1 MCYKTRFQFAYLG
14 FLYKFLNLPFFFFST
29 SNCMQTATP
38 RSLAPTPPPFTERR
52 YVLTLCFVV
61 SLFMLWGLGVTMA
74 DVLNKHFQ
82 VVLHI
87 SKANSAYVQAATFGA
102 YFVMGLPAGWFMKRF
117 GYQKGV
123 ILGLSLYAAGAF
135 LMVPAANAA
144 SFTFLLVALFVLA
157 CGLGTLEAV
166 AHPFLDGLGD
176 PGSSDRRITFSHAIN
191 GIGAVSG
198 PLIGGYFVLRG
209 THAAGDLSSIKVLYT
224 IIGTVVGSI
233 GLAFAFIRVPQLN
246 AEHTPETRL
255 GAPNETPTDLAAD
268 KSLFQH
274 KHFVWACVAQ
284 LFNTA
289 AQGGTWA
296 YFINYGTD
304 YMALRPGPAIQGFWQ
319 VGTLLSRT
327 VGLVPGLPHLANDV
341 AAYFFSLSLV
351 GMMLGRFLGTYLMQ
365 FIAPNRLL
373 AFVALA
379 NIGMCLVVAQHWG
392 WVSFGALIA
401 LNFFFSIMFPTI
413 YSLGL
418 KDLGRHKQLAS
429 SFIVMGVVGAALF
442 PRFVMG
448 PVANTSVAHAYYLPI
463 ICYAVV
469 FLYGAKFYKVRR

>member
-1 MCYKTRFQFAYLG
+1 
-14 FLYKFLNLPFFFFST
+14 
-29 SNCMQTATP
+29 MQTTT
-38 RSLAPTPPPFTERR
+38 LAPPLAPPPFTERR
-52 YVLTLCFVV
+52 YVLTFIFVA
-61 SLFMLWGLGVTMA
+61 SLFMLWGLGVTMG
-74 DVLNKHFQ
+74 DILNKHFQ
-82 VVLHI
+82 EVLHV
-87 SKANSAYVQAATFGA
+87 SKADSALVQFSIFGA
-102 YFVMGLPAGWFMKRF
+102 YFIMGLPAGWFMKRF

-123 ILGLSLYAAGAF
+123 LLGLGLYALGAF
-135 LMVPAANAA
+135 LMVPAANAL
-144 SFTFLLVALFVLA
+144 SFGYLRIALFVLA
-157 CGLGTLEAV
+157 CGLATLEAV

-176 PGSSDRRITFSHAIN
+176 PHSSDRRINFSHAIN

-209 THAAGDLSSIKVLYT
+209 THASGDLSSVKVLYS
-224 IIGTVVGSI
+224 IIGAVVASI
-233 GLAFAFIRVPQLN
+233 GLAFAFVKVPPLN
-246 AEHTPETRL
+246 AEHTPGSATSETV
-255 GAPNETPTDLAAD
+255 ETPTDLAAD

-296 YFINYGTD
+296 FFINYGTE
-304 YMALRPGPAIQGFWQ
+304 YFG
-319 VGTLLSRT
+319 LS
-327 VGLVPGLPHLANDV
+327 NDK

-351 GMMLGRFLGTYLMQ
+351 GMMVGRFLGTYLMQ

-373 AFVALA
+373 AAVAVA
-379 NIGMCLVVAQHWG
+379 NIGMCLIVAQHWG
-392 WVSFGALIA
+392 LVSFVALIL

-442 PRFVMG
+442 PRLMG
-448 PVANTSVAHAYYLPI
+448 LVANTNVAHAYYLPI
-463 ICYAVV
+463 ICYVVV
-469 FLYGAKFYKVRR
+469 FLFGAKFYKVGRT

>member
-1 MCYKTRFQFAYLG
+1 MPTTTL
-14 FLYKFLNLPFFFFST
+14 
-29 SNCMQTATP
+29 
-38 RSLAPTPPPFTERR
+38 PTPTALPPFTERR
-52 YVLTLCFVV
+52 YVLTLIFVT
-61 SLFMLWGLGVTMA
+61 SLFMLWGLGVTMG
-74 DVLNKHFQ
+74 DILNKHFQ
-82 VVLHI
+82 EVLHV
-87 SKANSAYVQAATFGA
+87 SKADSALVQFSIFGA

-123 ILGLSLYAAGAF
+123 ILGLGLYAAGAF
-135 LMVPAANAA
+135 LMVPAANAL
-144 SFTFLLVALFVLA
+144 SFGYLRIALFILA
-157 CGLGTLEAV
+157 CGLATLEAV

-176 PGSSDRRITFSHAIN
+176 PASSDRRINFAHAIN

-209 THAAGDLSSIKVLYT
+209 THATGDLSSVKVLYT
-224 IIGTVVGSI
+224 SIGLVVASI
-233 GLAFAFIRVPQLN
+233 GLAFGFVQVPALN
-246 AEHTPETRL
+246 AEHTPGTATSET
-255 GAPNETPTDLAAD
+255 GEAPTDAAAD

-274 KHFVWACVAQ
+274 THFVWACVAQ

-296 YFINYGTD
+296 FFINYGTE
-304 YMALRPGPAIQGFWQ
+304 YFG
-319 VGTLLSRT
+319 LS
-327 VGLVPGLPHLANDV
+327 NDK

-351 GMMLGRFLGTYLMQ
+351 GMMVGRFLGTYLMQ

-373 AFVALA
+373 AAVAVA
-379 NIGMCLVVAQHWG
+379 NIGMCLIVAQHWG
-392 WVSFGALIA
+392 VVSFGALIG

-442 PRFVMG
+442 PRLMG
-448 PVANTSVAHAYYLPI
+448 LVADTSVAHAYYLPI
-463 ICYAVV
+463 ICYVVV
-469 FLYGAKFYKVRR
+469 FFFGAKFYQVAGSEPKAR

>member
-1 MCYKTRFQFAYLG
+1 
-14 FLYKFLNLPFFFFST
+14 
-29 SNCMQTATP
+29 MQTITP
-38 RSLAPTPPPFTERR
+38 SLSTTAPPPFTERR
-52 YVLTLCFVV
+52 YILTLGFVV

-74 DVLNKHFQ
+74 DILNKHVQ
-82 VVLHI
+82 QVLHV

-123 ILGLSLYAAGAF
+123 LLGLGLYALGAF
-135 LMVPAANAA
+135 LFVPACNAA
-144 SFTFLLVALFVLA
+144 SFPYLLAALFVLA

-176 PGSSDRRITFSHAIN
+176 PASSDRRITFSHAIN

-209 THAAGDLSSIKVLYT
+209 THAAGDLSSVKTLYT
-224 IIGTVVGSI
+224 IIGTVVASI
-233 GLAFAFIRVPQLN
+233 GLAFAFVKVPPLN
-246 AEHTPETRL
+246 DEH
-255 GAPNETPTDLAAD
+255 APTLPLAAAGEAPTDLAAD

-274 KHFVWACVAQ
+274 RHFVWACVAQ

-296 YFINYGTD
+296 FFINYGTD
-304 YMALRPGPAIQGFWQ
+304 YMSLEPGPAVKGFWQ

-327 VGLVPGLPHLANDV
+327 VGLAPGLPHLTADV

-373 AFVALA
+373 AVATVA
-379 NIGMCLVVAQHWG
+379 NMVLCVVVAQHWG
-392 WVSFGALIA
+392 WVSFGALIG
-401 LNFFFSIMFPTI
+401 LNFFFSVMFPVI

-448 PVANTSVAHAYYLPI
+448 PVTNHSVAQAYYLPI

-469 FLYGAKFYKVRR
+469 LLFALRGYRVQRG

>member
-1 MCYKTRFQFAYLG
+1 MQPTRTI
-14 FLYKFLNLPFFFFST
+14 P
-29 SNCMQTATP
+29 
-38 RSLAPTPPPFTERR
+38 PPPFTERR
-52 YVLTLCFVV
+52 YLITFIFVV

-74 DVLNKHFQ
+74 DILNKHVQ
-82 VVLHI
+82 QVLHV

-123 ILGLSLYAAGAF
+123 ILGLGLYAAGAF

-144 SFTFLLVALFVLA
+144 SFTLLLGALFVLA

-176 PGSSDRRITFSHAIN
+176 PASSDRRITFSHAIN

-198 PLIGGYFVLRG
+198 PLIGGYFILRG
-209 THAAGDLSSIKVLYT
+209 THAAGDLSAVKTLYT
-224 IIGTVVGSI
+224 IIGAVVGSI
-233 GLAFAFIRVPQLN
+233 GLAFTFVKVPTLN
-246 AEHTPETRL
+246 AEHSPETPL
-255 GAPNETPTDLAAD
+255 AAPSESPTNLVAD

-274 KHFVWACVAQ
+274 RHFVWACVAQ

-296 YFINYGTD
+296 FFINYGTD
-304 YMALRPGPAIQGFWQ
+304 YMALKPGPAIAGFWQ
-319 VGTLLSRT
+319 VGALFGRT
-327 VGLVPGLPHLANDV
+327 VGLAPGLPHLSGEV

-373 AFVALA
+373 AFAAVA
-379 NIGMCLVVAQHWG
+379 NMVMCVLVAQHAG
-392 WVSFGALIA
+392 WVSFGALIG

-463 ICYAVV
+463 ICYVVV
-469 FLYGAKFYKVRR
+469 FLYGIRLYKVDRNA

>member
-1 MCYKTRFQFAYLG
+1 MPTTTA
-14 FLYKFLNLPFFFFST
+14 LPT
-29 SNCMQTATP
+29 
-38 RSLAPTPPPFTERR
+38 TPPPFTERR
-52 YVLTLCFVV
+52 YILTFVFVV

-82 VVLHI
+82 QVLHV

-123 ILGLSLYAAGAF
+123 ILGLGLYAAGAF
-135 LMVPAANAA
+135 LMIPAANAA
-144 SFTFLLVALFVLA
+144 SFSFLLVALFVLA

-176 PGSSDRRITFSHAIN
+176 PASSDQRITFSHAIN

-209 THAAGDLSSIKVLYT
+209 THAAGDLSSVKVLYT
-224 IIGTVVGSI
+224 IIGTVVGCI
-233 GLAFAFIRVPQLN
+233 GLAFAFVKVPPLN
-246 AEHTPETRL
+246 AEHTPGTAVSETDE
-255 GAPNETPTDLAAD
+255 APTDLAAD
-268 KSLFQH
+268 KNLFQH

-296 YFINYGTD
+296 FFINYGTD
-304 YMALRPGPAIQGFWQ
+304 YMGLKPGTAIQGFWQ
-319 VGTLLSRT
+319 VGTLFERT
-327 VGLVPGLPHLANDV
+327 VALVPGLPHLANDV

-351 GMMLGRFLGTYLMQ
+351 GMMVGRFLGTYLMR
-365 FIAPNRLL
+365 FIAPNKLL
-373 AFVALA
+373 AFAALA
-379 NIGMCLVVAQHWG
+379 NMVLCVVVAQHAG
-392 WVSFGALIA
+392 WVSFGALIG

-448 PVANTSVAHAYYLPI
+448 PVANASVAHAYYLPI
-463 ICYAVV
+463 ICYVVV
-469 FLYGAKFYKVRR
+469 FLYGAKLYKVQRG

>member
-1 MCYKTRFQFAYLG
+1 MAL
-14 FLYKFLNLPFFFFST
+14 ST
-29 SNCMQTATP
+29 TAAARP
-38 RSLAPTPPPFTERR
+38 GGPPPFTERR
-52 YVLTLCFVV
+52 YVLTFIFVV

-74 DVLNKHFQ
+74 DILNKHFQ
-82 VVLHI
+82 QVLHV

-102 YFVMGLPAGWFMKRF
+102 YFVMGLPAGWFMQRF

-123 ILGLSLYAAGAF
+123 ILGLGLYALGAF

-176 PGSSDRRITFSHAIN
+176 PASSDQRITFSHAIN

-209 THAAGDLSSIKVLYT
+209 THAAGDLSSVKMLYT

-233 GLAFAFIRVPQLN
+233 GLAFAFVKVPPLN
-246 AEHTPETRL
+246 AEHTAGPPPVDASA
-255 GAPNETPTDLAAD
+255 APASPTAD

-274 KHFVWACVAQ
+274 PHFKWACVAQ

-296 YFINYGTD
+296 FFINYGTD
-304 YMALRPGPAIQGFWQ
+304 YMGLKPGPAIHGFWQ
-319 VGTLLSRT
+319 VGTLFSRT
-327 VGLVPGLPHLANDV
+327 VGLAPGLPHLASEV

-351 GMMLGRFLGTYLMQ
+351 GMMAGRFLGTYLMR
-365 FIAPNRLL
+365 FIAPNKLL
-373 AFVALA
+373 ATAAVANMLL
-379 NIGMCLVVAQHWG
+379 CVVVAQHWG
-392 WVSFGALIA
+392 WVSFGALMG
-401 LNFFFSIMFPTI
+401 LNFFFSVMFPII

-448 PVANTSVAHAYYLPI
+448 PVADMSVAHAYYLPI
-463 ICYAVV
+463 ICYVVV
-469 FLYGAKFYKVRR
+469 FLYGAKLYKVARQ

>member
-1 MCYKTRFQFAYLG
+1 M
-14 FLYKFLNLPFFFFST
+14 P
-29 SNCMQTATP
+29 TATL
-38 RSLAPTPPPFTERR
+38 SPTAPPPFTERR

-74 DVLNKHFQ
+74 DILNKHFQ
-82 VVLHI
+82 QVLHV

-123 ILGLSLYAAGAF
+123 LLGLGLYALGAF
-135 LMVPAANAA
+135 LFVPACNAA
-144 SFTFLLVALFVLA
+144 SFTFLLAALFVLA

-176 PGSSDRRITFSHAIN
+176 PASSDRRITFSHAIN

-209 THAAGDLSSIKVLYT
+209 TNAVGDLSSVKTLYT
-224 IIGTVVGSI
+224 LIGTVVASI
-233 GLAFAFIRVPQLN
+233 GIAFAFVKVPLLN
-246 AEHTPETRL
+246 GEHAPEAAA
-255 GAPNETPTDLAAD
+255 GESGEAPTDLAAD

-274 KHFVWACVAQ
+274 RHFVWACVAQ

-296 YFINYGTD
+296 FFINYGTD
-304 YMALRPGPAIQGFWQ
+304 YMGLKPGPAIHGFWQ
-319 VGTLLSRT
+319 VGALLSRT
-327 VGLVPGLPHLANDV
+327 VGLAPGLPHLVPEV

-351 GMMLGRFLGTYLMQ
+351 GMMAGRLLGTYLMQ
-365 FIAPNRLL
+365 YIAPNRLL
-373 AFVALA
+373 AVVAVA
-379 NIGMCLVVAQHWG
+379 NMALCVVVAQHWG
-392 WVSFGALIA
+392 WVSFGALIG
-401 LNFFFSIMFPTI
+401 LNFFFSIMFPVI

-448 PVANTSVAHAYYLPI
+448 PVADVSVAHAYYLPI
-463 ICYAVV
+463 ICYVV
-469 FLYGAKFYKVRR
+469 VLLFAARGYRVQRG

>member
-1 MCYKTRFQFAYLG
+1 
-14 FLYKFLNLPFFFFST
+14 
-29 SNCMQTATP
+29 MQTTT
-38 RSLAPTPPPFTERR
+38 LAPPLAPPPFTERR
-52 YVLTLCFVV
+52 YVLTFIFVA
-61 SLFMLWGLGVTMA
+61 SLFMLWGLGVTMG
-74 DVLNKHFQ
+74 DILNKHFQ
-82 VVLHI
+82 EVLHV
-87 SKANSAYVQAATFGA
+87 SKADSALVQFSIFGA
-102 YFVMGLPAGWFMKRF
+102 YFIMGLPAGWFMKRF

-123 ILGLSLYAAGAF
+123 LLGLGLYALGAF
-135 LMVPAANAA
+135 LMVPAANAL
-144 SFTFLLVALFVLA
+144 SFGYLRIALFVLA
-157 CGLGTLEAV
+157 CGLATLEAV

-176 PGSSDRRITFSHAIN
+176 PDSSDRRINFSHAIN

-209 THAAGDLSSIKVLYT
+209 THASGDLSSVKVLYS
-224 IIGTVVGSI
+224 IIGAVVASI
-233 GLAFAFIRVPQLN
+233 GLAFAFVKVPPLN
-246 AEHTPETRL
+246 AEHTPGTATSET
-255 GAPNETPTDLAAD
+255 AETPTDLAAD

-296 YFINYGTD
+296 FFINYGTE
-304 YMALRPGPAIQGFWQ
+304 YFG
-319 VGTLLSRT
+319 LS
-327 VGLVPGLPHLANDV
+327 NDK

-351 GMMLGRFLGTYLMQ
+351 GMMVGRFLGTYLMQ

-373 AFVALA
+373 AAVAVA
-379 NIGMCLVVAQHWG
+379 NIGMCLIVAQHWG
-392 WVSFGALIA
+392 LVSFVALIL

-442 PRFVMG
+442 PRLMG
-448 PVANTSVAHAYYLPI
+448 LVANTNVAHAYYLPI
-463 ICYAVV
+463 ICYVVV
-469 FLYGAKFYKVRR
+469 FLFGAKFYKVART

>member
-1 MCYKTRFQFAYLG
+1 
-14 FLYKFLNLPFFFFST
+14 
-29 SNCMQTATP
+29 MQTTTSPPAVA
-38 RSLAPTPPPFTERR
+38 APAFTERR
-52 YVLTLCFVV
+52 YVLTFIFVV

-74 DVLNKHFQ
+74 DVLNKHVQ
-82 VVLHI
+82 QVLHV

-123 ILGLSLYAAGAF
+123 LLGLGLYAAGAF
-135 LMVPAANAA
+135 LMIPAANAA

-176 PGSSDRRITFSHAIN
+176 PASSDQRITFSHAIN

-209 THAAGDLSSIKVLYT
+209 THAAGDLSAVKTLYT

-233 GLAFAFIRVPQLN
+233 GLLFAFVKVPPLN
-246 AEHTPETRL
+246 DEHTPEPVAAT
-255 GAPNETPTDLAAD
+255 GSAAPLVPGSD
-268 KSLFQH
+268 KTLFQH

-304 YMALRPGPAIQGFWQ
+304 YMGLRPGEPIQGFWQ
-319 VGTLLSRT
+319 VGTLLTRT
-327 VGLVPGLPHLANDV
+327 VALVPGLPHLAGEV

-351 GMMLGRFLGTYLMQ
+351 CMMVGRFLGTYLMR
-365 FIAPNRLL
+365 FIAPNKLL
-373 AFVALA
+373 AVAALA
-379 NIGMCLVVAQHWG
+379 NMGLCVVVAQHAG
-392 WVSFGALIA
+392 WVSFGALIG

-418 KDLGRHKQLAS
+418 KNLGRHKQLAS

-463 ICYAVV
+463 ICYVVV
-469 FLYGAKFYKVRR
+469 FLYGVRFYKVERTALTPASL

>member
-1 MCYKTRFQFAYLG
+1 MPA
-14 FLYKFLNLPFFFFST
+14 
-29 SNCMQTATP
+29 TATP
-38 RSLAPTPPPFTERR
+38 AATPTLPPFTERR
-52 YVLTLCFVV
+52 YVLTFIFVV

-82 VVLHI
+82 QVLSI
-87 SKANSAYVQAATFGA
+87 DKANSAYVQAATFGA
-102 YFVMGLPAGWFMKRF
+102 YFVMGLPAGWFMQRF

-123 ILGLSLYAAGAF
+123 LLGLGLYATGAF
-135 LMVPAANAA
+135 LMVPAASAA

-176 PGSSDRRITFSHAIN
+176 PASSDQRITFSHAIN

-209 THAAGDLSSIKVLYT
+209 THAAGDLSSVKTLYT

-233 GLAFAFIRVPQLN
+233 GLAFAFVKVPHLN
-246 AEHTPETRL
+246 AEHAPDSTPGSTA
-255 GAPNETPTDLAAD
+255 GSPTDLAAD
-268 KSLFQH
+268 KTLFQH
-274 KHFVWACVAQ
+274 SHFKWACVAQ

-296 YFINYGTD
+296 FFINYGTD
-304 YMALRPGPAIQGFWQ
+304 YMALKPGPVIHGFWQ
-319 VGTLLSRT
+319 VGTLFERT
-327 VGLVPGLPHLANDV
+327 VGLVPGLPHLANDM
-341 AAYFFSLSLV
+341 AAYFFSLNLV
-351 GMMLGRFLGTYLMQ
+351 GMMLGRFLGTYLMR
-365 FIAPNRLL
+365 FIAPNQLL
-373 AFVALA
+373 AGAALA
-379 NIGMCLVVAQHWG
+379 NMLLCVVVAQHAG
-392 WVSFGALIA
+392 WVSFGALIG

-429 SFIVMGVVGAALF
+429 SFIVMGVVGAAVF

-448 PVANTSVAHAYYLPI
+448 PVANASVAHAYYLPI
-463 ICYAVV
+463 ICYVVV
-469 FLYGAKFYKVRR
+469 FLFGARLYRVRK

>member
-1 MCYKTRFQFAYLG
+1 M
-14 FLYKFLNLPFFFFST
+14 
-29 SNCMQTATP
+29 
-38 RSLAPTPPPFTERR
+38 PTPTLTASPPTTRPPFTERR
-52 YVLTLCFVV
+52 YVLTFVFVV

-74 DVLNKHFQ
+74 DVLNKHVQ
-82 VVLHI
+82 QVLHV

-123 ILGLSLYAAGAF
+123 ILGLGLYAAGAF
-135 LMVPAANAA
+135 LMIPAANAG

-176 PGSSDRRITFSHAIN
+176 PASSDQRITFSHAIN

-209 THAAGDLSSIKVLYT
+209 THAAGDLTSVKTLYT

-233 GLAFAFIRVPQLN
+233 GLLFAFVKVPPLN
-246 AEHTPETRL
+246 AEHTPETHL
-255 GAPNETPTDLAAD
+255 AAPNETPTNLAAD
-268 KSLFQH
+268 KGLFQH

-304 YMALRPGPAIQGFWQ
+304 YMGLKPGATIHGFWQ
-319 VGTLLSRT
+319 VGTLFERT
-327 VGLVPGLPHLANDV
+327 VALVPGLPHLANEV

-351 GMMLGRFLGTYLMQ
+351 CMMLGRFLGTYLMR
-365 FIAPNRLL
+365 FIAPNKLL
-373 AFVALA
+373 AAAALA
-379 NIGMCLVVAQHWG
+379 NMGLCVVVAQHAG
-392 WVSFGALIA
+392 WVSFAALIG

-463 ICYAVV
+463 ICYVVV
-469 FLYGAKFYKVRR
+469 FLYGAKFYKVAK

>member
-1 MCYKTRFQFAYLG
+1 MAAPARS
-14 FLYKFLNLPFFFFST
+14 FSLLMPQLT
-29 SNCMQTATP
+29 TAT
-38 RSLAPTPPPFTERR
+38 SPPPFTERR
-52 YVLTLCFVV
+52 YLLTFIFVV
-61 SLFMLWGLGVTMA
+61 SLFMLWGLGVTMT
-74 DVLNKHFQ
+74 DILNKHFQ
-82 VVLHI
+82 QVLHI

-123 ILGLSLYAAGAF
+123 ILGLGLYAAGAF

-176 PGSSDRRITFSHAIN
+176 PASSDQRITFSHGIN

-198 PLIGGYFVLRG
+198 PLIGGYFVMRG
-209 THAAGDLSSIKVLYT
+209 THAAGDLSSVKLLYT

-233 GLAFAFIRVPQLN
+233 GLAFAFIKVPPLN
-246 AEHTPETRL
+246 AEHTL
-255 GAPNETPTDLAAD
+255 DAPTAPGAD

-296 YFINYGTD
+296 FFINYGTD
-304 YMALRPGPAIQGFWQ
+304 YMGLKPGPAVQGFWQ
-319 VGTLLSRT
+319 VGTLFERT
-327 VGLVPGLPHLANDV
+327 VGLTPGLPHLANDV

-351 GMMLGRFLGTYLMQ
+351 GMMVGRLLGTYLMR

-373 AFVALA
+373 AFAAVANMAL
-379 NIGMCLVVAQHWG
+379 CVVVAQHWG
-392 WVSFGALIA
+392 WVSFGALIG

-448 PVANTSVAHAYYLPI
+448 PVADESVAHAYYLPI
-463 ICYAVV
+463 ICYVVV
-469 FLYGAKFYKVRR
+469 FLYGAKFYKVQRS

>member
-1 MCYKTRFQFAYLG
+1 MPTTTLS
-14 FLYKFLNLPFFFFST
+14 PP
-29 SNCMQTATP
+29 TAPP
-38 RSLAPTPPPFTERR
+38 RFTERR
-52 YVLTLCFVV
+52 YVLTLIFVT
-61 SLFMLWGLGVTMA
+61 SLFMLWGLGVTMG
-74 DVLNKHFQ
+74 DILNKHFQ
-82 VVLHI
+82 QVLHV
-87 SKANSAYVQAATFGA
+87 SKANSAYVQVATFGA

-123 ILGLSLYAAGAF
+123 ILGLGLYAAGAF
-135 LMVPAANAA
+135 LMIPAANAA

-176 PGSSDRRITFSHAIN
+176 PASSDRRITFSHAIN

-209 THAAGDLSSIKVLYT
+209 THAAGDLSSVKILYT
-224 IIGTVVGSI
+224 IIGTVVGTI
-233 GLAFAFIRVPQLN
+233 GLAFAFVKVPPLN
-246 AEHTPETRL
+246 AEHTPDTATSETSD
-255 GAPNETPTDLAAD
+255 TPTDLGAD

-304 YMALRPGPAIQGFWQ
+304 YMGLQPGPAIHGFWQ
-319 VGTLLSRT
+319 VGTLFSRT
-327 VGLVPGLPHLANDV
+327 VSLVPGLPHLANDV

-365 FIAPNRLL
+365 YIAPNRLL

-379 NIGMCLVVAQHWG
+379 NICMCLLVAQHWG
-392 WVSFGALIA
+392 WVSFAALIA
-401 LNFFFSIMFPTI
+401 LNFFFSVMFPII

-448 PVANTSVAHAYYLPI
+448 PVADASVAHAYYLPI
-463 ICYAVV
+463 ICYIVV
-469 FLYGAKFYKVRR
+469 FLYGAKFYKVASSEPKHQ

>member
-1 MCYKTRFQFAYLG
+1 MPLT
-14 FLYKFLNLPFFFFST
+14 ST
-29 SNCMQTATP
+29 SP
-38 RSLAPTPPPFTERR
+38 PTLGPPPFTERR
-52 YVLTLCFVV
+52 YILTLCFVV
-61 SLFMLWGLGVTMA
+61 SLFMLWGVGVTMG
-74 DVLNKHFQ
+74 DILNKHFQ
-82 VVLHI
+82 EVLHV
-87 SKANSAYVQAATFGA
+87 SKADSALVQLSIFGA
-102 YFVMGLPAGWFMKRF
+102 YFVMGLPAGWFMKKF

-123 ILGLSLYAAGAF
+123 LLGLGLYALGAF
-135 LMVPAANAA
+135 LFVPATNAA
-144 SFTFLLVALFVLA
+144 SFGYLRVALFVLA
-157 CGLGTLEAV
+157 CGLATLEAV

-176 PGSSDRRITFSHAIN
+176 PHSSDRRINFAHAIN

-209 THAAGDLSSIKVLYT
+209 SHAAGDLTSVKVLYLA
-224 IIGTVVGSI
+224 IGVVVASI
-233 GLAFAFIRVPQLN
+233 GLAFAFVRVPPLN
-246 AEHTPETRL
+246 AEHTPGTATSET
-255 GAPNETPTDLAAD
+255 GEAPTDLAAD

-274 KHFVWACVAQ
+274 RHFVWACVAQ

-296 YFINYGTD
+296 YFINYGTE
-304 YMALRPGPAIQGFWQ
+304 YMALKPGPAIQGFWQ
-319 VGTLLSRT
+319 VGTLFSRT
-327 VGLVPGLPHLANDV
+327 VGLGPGLPLLTNDV
-341 AAYFFSLSLV
+341 AAYFFSFSLV

-373 AFVALA
+373 AAVAVA

-392 WVSFGALIA
+392 WVSFGALIL

-448 PVANTSVAHAYYLPI
+448 PVANASVAHAYYLPI
-463 ICYAVV
+463 ICYLVV
-469 FLYGAKFYKVRR
+469 FYFGWRGYRVQRA

>member
-1 MCYKTRFQFAYLG
+1 M
-14 FLYKFLNLPFFFFST
+14 PS
-29 SNCMQTATP
+29 TATRP
-38 RSLAPTPPPFTERR
+38 ATSPPPFTERR
-52 YVLTLCFVV
+52 YLVTFIFVV

-82 VVLHI
+82 QVLHV

-123 ILGLSLYAAGAF
+123 ILGLGLYAAGAF
-135 LMVPAANAA
+135 LMVPAAQAA

-176 PGSSDRRITFSHAIN
+176 PASSDRRITFSHAIN

-209 THAAGDLSSIKVLYT
+209 THAAGDLSSVKVLYT

-233 GLAFAFIRVPQLN
+233 GLAFAFVKVPTLN
-246 AEHTPETRL
+246 AEHSPETPLAAPSESPTNL
-255 GAPNETPTDLAAD
+255 GAD
-268 KSLFQH
+268 KRLFQH
-274 KHFVWACVAQ
+274 THFKWAIVAQ

-296 YFINYGTD
+296 FFINYGTD
-304 YMALRPGPAIQGFWQ
+304 YMGLQPGPAIAGFWQ
-319 VGTLLSRT
+319 VGALFSRT
-327 VGLVPGLPHLANDV
+327 VGLVPGLPHLVPEV

-373 AFVALA
+373 AFAAVANMAL
-379 NIGMCLVVAQHWG
+379 CVVVAQHAG
-392 WVSFGALIA
+392 WVSFGALIG
-401 LNFFFSIMFPTI
+401 LNFFFSIMFPII

-448 PVANTSVAHAYYLPI
+448 PVANASVAHAYYLPI
-463 ICYAVV
+463 ICYVV
-469 FLYGAKFYKVRR
+469 VCWFGLRGYRVQR

>member
-1 MCYKTRFQFAYLG
+1 M
-14 FLYKFLNLPFFFFST
+14 PT
-29 SNCMQTATP
+29 S
-38 RSLAPTPPPFTERR
+38 LPTPTAPLPTALPPFTERR
-52 YVLTLCFVV
+52 YVLTLIFVV
-61 SLFMLWGLGVTMA
+61 SLFMLWGVGVTMG
-74 DVLNKHFQ
+74 DILNKHFQ
-82 VVLHI
+82 EVLHV
-87 SKANSAYVQAATFGA
+87 SKADSALVQLSIFGA

-123 ILGLSLYAAGAF
+123 LLGLGLYAAGAF
-135 LMVPAANAA
+135 LMVPAANAL
-144 SFTFLLVALFVLA
+144 SFGYLRIALFVLA
-157 CGLGTLEAV
+157 CGLATLEAV

-176 PGSSDRRITFSHAIN
+176 LRSSDRRINFAHAIN

-209 THAAGDLSSIKVLYT
+209 SHASGDLTSVKVLYGL
-224 IIGTVVGSI
+224 IGAVVGSI
-233 GLAFAFIRVPQLN
+233 GLAFFFVKVPPLIDEPADELVASP
-246 AEHTPETRL
+246 AES
-255 GAPNETPTDLAAD
+255 PTDLAAD

-304 YMALRPGPAIQGFWQ
+304 YMGLKPGPAIHGFWQ
-319 VGTLLSRT
+319 VGTLFSRT

-373 AFVALA
+373 AAVAVA
-379 NIGMCLVVAQHWG
+379 NIGLCVVVAQHWG
-392 WVSFGALIA
+392 WVSFAALIG

-448 PVANTSVAHAYYLPI
+448 PVADVSVALAYYLPI
-463 ICYAVV
+463 ICYVVV
-469 FLYGAKFYKVRR
+469 FLYGAKFYKVARH

>member
-1 MCYKTRFQFAYLG
+1 MQATSP
-14 FLYKFLNLPFFFFST
+14 LP
-29 SNCMQTATP
+29 TA
-38 RSLAPTPPPFTERR
+38 LPPFTERR
-52 YVLTLCFVV
+52 YVLTLIFVT
-61 SLFMLWGLGVTMA
+61 SLFMLWGVGVTMG
-74 DVLNKHFQ
+74 DILNKHFQ
-82 VVLHI
+82 EVLHV
-87 SKANSAYVQAATFGA
+87 SKADSALVQLSIFGA

-123 ILGLSLYAAGAF
+123 LLGLGLYAAGAF
-135 LMVPAANAA
+135 LMVPAANAL
-144 SFTFLLVALFVLA
+144 SFGYLRIALFVLA
-157 CGLGTLEAV
+157 CGLATLEAV

-176 PGSSDRRITFSHAIN
+176 LHSSDRRINFAHAIN

-209 THAAGDLSSIKVLYT
+209 THASGDLTSVKVLYGL
-224 IIGTVVGSI
+224 IGAVVGSI
-233 GLAFAFIRVPQLN
+233 GLAFFFVKVPPLIDEPTDDLTAAP
-246 AEHTPETRL
+246 AES
-255 GAPNETPTDLAAD
+255 PTDLAAD
-268 KSLFQH
+268 KTLFQH

-304 YMALRPGPAIQGFWQ
+304 YMGLKPGPAIQGFWQ

-327 VGLVPGLPHLANDV
+327 VGLEPGLPHLANDV

-373 AFVALA
+373 AAVAVA
-379 NIGMCLVVAQHWG
+379 NIGMCLLVAQHWG
-392 WVSFGALIA
+392 WVSFGALIG

-448 PVANTSVAHAYYLPI
+448 PVADVSVAHAYYLPI
-463 ICYAVV
+463 ICYVVV
-469 FLYGAKFYKVRR
+469 FLFAAKFYKVAASEPQERR

>member
-1 MCYKTRFQFAYLG
+1 MPLT
-14 FLYKFLNLPFFFFST
+14 ST
-29 SNCMQTATP
+29 PAA
-38 RSLAPTPPPFTERR
+38 LAPPPFTERR
-52 YVLTLCFVV
+52 YVLTLIFVV
-61 SLFMLWGLGVTMA
+61 SLFMLWGVGVTMG
-74 DVLNKHFQ
+74 DILNKHFQ
-82 VVLHI
+82 EVLHV
-87 SKANSAYVQAATFGA
+87 SKADSALVQLSIFGA
-102 YFVMGLPAGWFMKRF
+102 YFIMGLPAGWFMKRF

-123 ILGLSLYAAGAF
+123 LLGLGLYAAGAF
-135 LMVPAANAA
+135 LMVPAANAL
-144 SFTFLLVALFVLA
+144 SFGYLRIALFVLA
-157 CGLGTLEAV
+157 CGLATLEAV

-176 PGSSDRRITFSHAIN
+176 LHSSDRRINFAHAIN

-209 THAAGDLSSIKVLYT
+209 THAAGDLTSVKVLYGL
-224 IIGTVVGSI
+224 IGAVVGSI
-233 GLAFAFIRVPQLN
+233 GLAFFFVKVPPLIDEPAAGT
-246 AEHTPETRL
+246 AED
-255 GAPNETPTDLAAD
+255 PTDLAAD
-268 KSLFQH
+268 KTLFQH
-274 KHFVWACVAQ
+274 THFVWACVAQ

-304 YMALRPGPAIQGFWQ
+304 YMGLQPGPAIQGFWQ
-319 VGTLLSRT
+319 VGTLFSRT

-351 GMMLGRFLGTYLMQ
+351 GMMLGRFLGTYLMK

-373 AFVALA
+373 ATVAVA
-379 NIGMCLVVAQHWG
+379 NIGMCLIVAQHWG
-392 WVSFGALIA
+392 WVSFAALIA

-448 PVANTSVAHAYYLPI
+448 PVADISVAHAYYLPI
-463 ICYAVV
+463 ICYVVV
-469 FLYGAKFYKVRR
+469 FLFGIKFYKVAK

>member
-1 MCYKTRFQFAYLG
+1 MPPSITL
-14 FLYKFLNLPFFFFST
+14 L
-29 SNCMQTATP
+29 TAP
-38 RSLAPTPPPFTERR
+38 PLAPPPFTERR
-52 YVLTLCFVV
+52 YLLTLCFVV
-61 SLFMLWGLGVTMA
+61 SLFMLWGVGVTMG
-74 DVLNKHFQ
+74 DILNKHFQ
-82 VVLHI
+82 EVLHV
-87 SKANSAYVQAATFGA
+87 SKADSALVQFSIFGA

-123 ILGLSLYAAGAF
+123 LLGLGLYAAGAL
-135 LMVPAANAA
+135 LMVPAANAL
-144 SFTFLLVALFVLA
+144 SFGYLRIALFILA
-157 CGLGTLEAV
+157 CGLATLEAV

-176 PGSSDRRITFSHAIN
+176 PASSDRRINFAHAIN

-209 THAAGDLSSIKVLYT
+209 THASGDLSAVKILYS
-224 IIGTVVGSI
+224 IIGAVVASI
-233 GLAFAFIRVPQLN
+233 GMAFFFVKVPALN
-246 AEHTPETRL
+246 AEHTPGAATTET
-255 GAPNETPTDLAAD
+255 GAAPPDLAAD

-284 LFNTA
+284 FFNTA

-296 YFINYGTD
+296 FFINYGVEYT
-304 YMALRPGPAIQGFWQ
+304 G
-319 VGTLLSRT
+319 
-327 VGLVPGLPHLANDV
+327 LANDK

-351 GMMLGRFLGTYLMQ
+351 GMMVGRFLGTYLMQ

-373 AFVALA
+373 AAVALA
-379 NIGMCLVVAQHWG
+379 NIVMCLLVAQHWG
-392 WVSFGALIA
+392 LVSFGALIA

-442 PRFVMG
+442 PRLMG
-448 PVANTSVAHAYYLPI
+448 QVADTSVAHAYYLPI

-469 FLYGAKFYKVRR
+469 FLFGAKLYKVQRT

>member
-1 MCYKTRFQFAYLG
+1 M
-14 FLYKFLNLPFFFFST
+14 
-29 SNCMQTATP
+29 
-38 RSLAPTPPPFTERR
+38 PTPTLTASPPTTRPPFTERR
-52 YVLTLCFVV
+52 YVLTFIFVV

-74 DVLNKHFQ
+74 DVLNKHVQ
-82 VVLHI
+82 QVLHV

-123 ILGLSLYAAGAF
+123 ILGLGLYAAGAF
-135 LMVPAANAA
+135 LMIPAANAG
-144 SFTFLLVALFVLA
+144 SFTLLLMALFVLA

-176 PGSSDRRITFSHAIN
+176 PASSDQRITFSHAIN

-209 THAAGDLSSIKVLYT
+209 THAAGDLTSVKVLYT

-233 GLAFAFIRVPQLN
+233 GLLFAFVKVPPLN
-246 AEHTPETRL
+246 AEHTPEATTATL
-255 GAPNETPTDLAAD
+255 GAE
-268 KSLFQH
+268 KGLFQH

-304 YMALRPGPAIQGFWQ
+304 YMGLKPGATIHGFWK
-319 VGTLLSRT
+319 VGTLFERT
-327 VGLVPGLPHLANDV
+327 VALVPGLPHLANEV

-351 GMMLGRFLGTYLMQ
+351 CMMMGRFLGTYLMR
-365 FIAPNRLL
+365 FIAPNKLL
-373 AFVALA
+373 AIAAVA
-379 NIGMCLVVAQHWG
+379 NMCLCVVVAQHAG
-392 WVSFGALIA
+392 WVSFGALIG

-463 ICYAVV
+463 ICYVVV
-469 FLYGAKFYKVRR
+469 FLYGAKFYKVQRSAG

>member
-1 MCYKTRFQFAYLG
+1 M
-14 FLYKFLNLPFFFFST
+14 
-29 SNCMQTATP
+29 
-38 RSLAPTPPPFTERR
+38 PTPTLTGPPATTRPPFTERR
-52 YVLTLCFVV
+52 YVLTFVFVV

-74 DVLNKHFQ
+74 DVLNKHVQ
-82 VVLHI
+82 QVLHV

-123 ILGLSLYAAGAF
+123 ILGLGLYAAGAF
-135 LMVPAANAA
+135 LMIPAANAG
-144 SFTFLLVALFVLA
+144 SFTLLLMALFVLA

-176 PGSSDRRITFSHAIN
+176 PASSDQRITFSHAIN

-209 THAAGDLSSIKVLYT
+209 THAAGDLTSVKVLYT

-233 GLAFAFIRVPQLN
+233 GLLFAFVKVPPLN
-246 AEHTPETRL
+246 AEHTPEATTATP
-255 GAPNETPTDLAAD
+255 GAE
-268 KSLFQH
+268 KGLFQH

-304 YMALRPGPAIQGFWQ
+304 YMGLKPGETIHGFWQ
-319 VGTLLSRT
+319 VGTLFERT
-327 VGLVPGLPHLANDV
+327 VALVPGLPHLANEV

-351 GMMLGRFLGTYLMQ
+351 CMMMGRFLGTYLMR
-365 FIAPNRLL
+365 FIAPNKLL
-373 AFVALA
+373 AVAALC
-379 NIGMCLVVAQHWG
+379 NMGLCVVVAQHAG
-392 WVSFGALIA
+392 WVSFGALIG

-463 ICYAVV
+463 ICYVVV
-469 FLYGAKFYKVRR
+469 FLYGARFYKVEKDVR

>member
-1 MCYKTRFQFAYLG
+1 
-14 FLYKFLNLPFFFFST
+14 
-29 SNCMQTATP
+29 MQTTSP
-38 RSLAPTPPPFTERR
+38 PLPTTLPPFTERR
-52 YVLTLCFVV
+52 YVLTLIFVT
-61 SLFMLWGLGVTMA
+61 SLFMLWGVGVTMG
-74 DVLNKHFQ
+74 DILNKHFQ
-82 VVLHI
+82 EVLHV
-87 SKANSAYVQAATFGA
+87 SKADSALVQLSIFGA

-123 ILGLSLYAAGAF
+123 LLGLGLYAAGAF
-135 LMVPAANAA
+135 LMVPAANAL
-144 SFTFLLVALFVLA
+144 SFGYLRIALFVLA
-157 CGLGTLEAV
+157 CGLATLEAV

-176 PGSSDRRITFSHAIN
+176 LHSSDRRINFAHAIN

-209 THAAGDLSSIKVLYT
+209 THASGDLTSVKVLYGL
-224 IIGTVVGSI
+224 IGAVVGSI
-233 GLAFAFIRVPQLN
+233 GLMFFFVKVPPLIDEPADEPTPAP
-246 AEHTPETRL
+246 AES
-255 GAPNETPTDLAAD
+255 PTDLKAD
-268 KSLFQH
+268 KTLFQH

-304 YMALRPGPAIQGFWQ
+304 YMGLKPGPAIQGFWQ
-319 VGTLLSRT
+319 VGTLFSRT
-327 VGLVPGLPHLANDV
+327 VGLEPGLPHLANDV

-373 AFVALA
+373 AVVAVA
-379 NIGMCLVVAQHWG
+379 NIGMCLLVAQHAG
-392 WVSFGALIA
+392 WVSFGALIM

-448 PVANTSVAHAYYLPI
+448 PVADVSVAHAYYLPI
-463 ICYAVV
+463 ICYVVV
-469 FLYGAKFYKVRR
+469 FLFAAKFYKVAASEPREQR

>member
-1 MCYKTRFQFAYLG
+1 MPPPSTTVSPPTTRA
-14 FLYKFLNLPFFFFST
+14 
-29 SNCMQTATP
+29 
-38 RSLAPTPPPFTERR
+38 PFTERR
-52 YVLTLCFVV
+52 YVLTFIFVV

-74 DVLNKHFQ
+74 DVLNKHVQ
-82 VVLHI
+82 QVLHV

-102 YFVMGLPAGWFMKRF
+102 YFIMGLPAGWFMKRF

-123 ILGLSLYAAGAF
+123 ILGLGLYAAGAF
-135 LMVPAANAA
+135 LMIPAANAA
-144 SFTFLLVALFVLA
+144 SFTFLLGALFVLA

-176 PGSSDRRITFSHAIN
+176 PASSDQRITFSHAIN

-209 THAAGDLSSIKVLYT
+209 THAAGDLTAVKTLYT

-233 GLAFAFIRVPQLN
+233 GLLFAFVKVPPLFDEHPA
-246 AEHTPETRL
+246 AEAAATD
-255 GAPNETPTDLAAD
+255 APVATAPGDE
-268 KSLFQH
+268 KGLFDH
-274 KHFVWACVAQ
+274 PNFKWACVAQ

-304 YMALRPGPAIQGFWQ
+304 YMGLKPGETIHGFWQ
-319 VGTLLSRT
+319 VGTLLERT
-327 VGLVPGLPHLANDV
+327 VALAPGLPHLAGEV

-351 GMMLGRFLGTYLMQ
+351 CMMVGRFLGTYLMR
-365 FIAPNRLL
+365 FIAPNKLL
-373 AFVALA
+373 AAAALC
-379 NIGMCLVVAQHWG
+379 NMGLCVVVAQHAG
-392 WVSFGALIA
+392 WVSFGALIG

-448 PVANTSVAHAYYLPI
+448 PVANASVAHAYYLPI
-463 ICYAVV
+463 ICYVVV
-469 FLYGAKFYKVRR
+469 FLYGARFYKTAREIG

>member
-1 MCYKTRFQFAYLG
+1 M
-14 FLYKFLNLPFFFFST
+14 LPT
-29 SNCMQTATP
+29 T
-38 RSLAPTPPPFTERR
+38 TPPPFTERR
-52 YVLTLCFVV
+52 YIPTLVFVV

-74 DVLNKHFQ
+74 DVLNKHLQ
-82 VVLHI
+82 EVLHV

-123 ILGLSLYAAGAF
+123 ILGLGLYAAGAF

-144 SFTFLLVALFVLA
+144 SFSLLLAALFVLA

-176 PGSSDRRITFSHAIN
+176 PASSDQRITFSHAIN

-209 THAAGDLSSIKVLYT
+209 THAAGDLSSVKTLYT
-224 IIGTVVGSI
+224 IIGVVVGSI
-233 GLAFAFIRVPQLN
+233 GLLFAFVKVPPLN
-246 AEHTPETRL
+246 AEHTPGTATSATGE
-255 GAPNETPTDLAAD
+255 APTDIQAD

-274 KHFVWACVAQ
+274 KHFVYACVAQ

-296 YFINYGTD
+296 FFINYGTD
-304 YMALRPGPAIQGFWQ
+304 YMGLKPGPAIHGFWQ
-319 VGTLLSRT
+319 VGTLFDRT
-327 VGLVPGLPHLANDV
+327 VGLVPGLPHLGNDI

-365 FIAPNRLL
+365 FIAPNKLL
-373 AFVALA
+373 AVAAVA
-379 NIGMCLVVAQHWG
+379 NMGLCVLVAQHAG
-392 WVSFGALIA
+392 WLSFGALIG
-401 LNFFFSIMFPTI
+401 LNFFFSIMFPII

-463 ICYAVV
+463 ICYVVV
-469 FLYGAKFYKVRR
+469 FLYGAKFYKVQRD

>member
-1 MCYKTRFQFAYLG
+1 MPQL
-14 FLYKFLNLPFFFFST
+14 ST
-29 SNCMQTATP
+29 PTLATP
-38 RSLAPTPPPFTERR
+38 TTLPPFTERR
-52 YVLTLCFVV
+52 YILTLIFVV
-61 SLFMLWGLGVTMA
+61 SLFMLWGVGVTMG
-74 DVLNKHFQ
+74 DILNKHFQ
-82 VVLHI
+82 EVLHV
-87 SKANSAYVQAATFGA
+87 SKADSALVQLSIFGA

-123 ILGLSLYAAGAF
+123 LLGLGLYAAGAF
-135 LMVPAANAA
+135 LMVPAANAL
-144 SFTFLLVALFVLA
+144 SFGYLRLALFVLA
-157 CGLGTLEAV
+157 CGLATLEAV

-176 PGSSDRRITFSHAIN
+176 LHSSDRRINFAHAIN

-209 THAAGDLSSIKVLYT
+209 THASGDLTSVKVLYGL
-224 IIGTVVGSI
+224 IGAVVGSI
-233 GLAFAFIRVPQLN
+233 GLAFFFVKVPPLIDEPTDELTAAP
-246 AEHTPETRL
+246 AE
-255 GAPNETPTDLAAD
+255 APTDLAAD

-304 YMALRPGPAIQGFWQ
+304 YMGLKPGPAIQGFWQ
-319 VGTLLSRT
+319 VGTLFGRT
-327 VGLVPGLPHLANDV
+327 VGLAPGLPHLANDV

-373 AFVALA
+373 AAVAVA
-379 NIGMCLVVAQHWG
+379 NIGMCLLVAQHWG

-448 PVANTSVAHAYYLPI
+448 PVADVSVAHAYYLPI
-463 ICYAVV
+463 ICYVVV
-469 FLYGAKFYKVRR
+469 FLFAAKFYKVASK

>member
-1 MCYKTRFQFAYLG
+1 M
-14 FLYKFLNLPFFFFST
+14 
-29 SNCMQTATP
+29 
-38 RSLAPTPPPFTERR
+38 PTPTITASPPTTQPPFTERR
-52 YVLTLCFVV
+52 YVLTFVFVV

-74 DVLNKHFQ
+74 DVLNKHVQ
-82 VVLHI
+82 QVLHV

-123 ILGLSLYAAGAF
+123 ILGLGLYAAGAF
-135 LMVPAANAA
+135 LMIPAANAG

-176 PGSSDRRITFSHAIN
+176 PASSDQRITFSHAIN

-209 THAAGDLSSIKVLYT
+209 TQAAGDLTSVKTLYT

-233 GLAFAFIRVPQLN
+233 GLLFAFVKVPPLN
-246 AEHTPETRL
+246 AEHTPE
-255 GAPNETPTDLAAD
+255 ETTTASGTE
-268 KSLFQH
+268 KGLFQH

-304 YMALRPGPAIQGFWQ
+304 YMGLQPGETIHGFWQ
-319 VGTLLSRT
+319 VGTLFERT
-327 VGLVPGLPHLANDV
+327 VALVPGLPHLANEV

-351 GMMLGRFLGTYLMQ
+351 CMMFGRFLGTYLMR
-365 FIAPNRLL
+365 FIAPNKLL
-373 AFVALA
+373 AGAALCNMA
-379 NIGMCLVVAQHWG
+379 LCVVVAQHAG
-392 WVSFGALIA
+392 WVSFAALIG

-463 ICYAVV
+463 ICYVVV
-469 FLYGAKFYKVRR
+469 FLYGARFYKVERNVG

>member
-1 MCYKTRFQFAYLG
+1 M
-14 FLYKFLNLPFFFFST
+14 
-29 SNCMQTATP
+29 
-38 RSLAPTPPPFTERR
+38 
-52 YVLTLCFVV
+52 
-61 SLFMLWGLGVTMA
+61 
-74 DVLNKHFQ
+74 
-82 VVLHI
+82 

-123 ILGLSLYAAGAF
+123 ILGLGLYAAGAF

-176 PGSSDRRITFSHAIN
+176 PASSDRRITFSHAIN

-209 THAAGDLSSIKVLYT
+209 THAAGDLSSVKVLYT

-233 GLAFAFIRVPQLN
+233 GLLFAFVKVPPLN
-246 AEHTPETRL
+246 AEHTPGTATSET
-255 GAPNETPTDLAAD
+255 GDAPTDLAAD

-296 YFINYGTD
+296 FFINYGTD
-304 YMALRPGPAIQGFWQ
+304 YMALQPGPAIHGFWQ
-319 VGTLLSRT
+319 VGTLISRT
-327 VGLVPGLPHLANDV
+327 VALGPGLPHLANDV

-365 FIAPNRLL
+365 YIAPNRLL
-373 AFVALA
+373 AFAALA
-379 NIGMCLVVAQHWG
+379 QHRPVPRGGAARGLGIVRGPHRAQLLLQRHVPDYLQPGAEGLGPPQAAGLVVHCDGRGGRGAVSALRDGARGQRQRGPRLLPAHHLLRGGVFVRGEVVQSGAGLGAQP
-392 WVSFGALIA
+392 AQCQR
-401 LNFFFSIMFPTI
+401 
-413 YSLGL
+413 
-418 KDLGRHKQLAS
+418 GRT
-429 SFIVMGVVGAALF
+429 F
-442 PRFVMG
+442 
-448 PVANTSVAHAYYLPI
+448 
-463 ICYAVV
+463 
-469 FLYGAKFYKVRR
+469 

>member
-1 MCYKTRFQFAYLG
+1 MPVT
-14 FLYKFLNLPFFFFST
+14 T
-29 SNCMQTATP
+29 TP
-38 RSLAPTPPPFTERR
+38 LSGTLAPTPPPFTERR
-52 YVLTLCFVV
+52 YLLTLCFVG
-61 SLFMLWGLGVTMA
+61 SLFMLWGLGVTMG

-82 VVLHI
+82 EVLHV
-87 SKANSAYVQAATFGA
+87 SKADSAWVQFSIFGA

-123 ILGLSLYAAGAF
+123 LLGLGLYALGAF
-135 LMVPAANAA
+135 LMVPSANAQ
-144 SFTFLLVALFVLA
+144 SFGYLRIALFVLA
-157 CGLGTLEAV
+157 CGLATLEAV

-176 PGSSDRRITFSHAIN
+176 PASSDRRINFAHAIN

-209 THAAGDLSSIKVLYT
+209 THAVGDLSSVKTLYT
-224 IIGTVVGSI
+224 LIGLVVGGV
-233 GLAFAFIRVPQLN
+233 GLAFAFVKVPQLN

-255 GAPNETPTDLAAD
+255 GAPNESPTDLVAD
-268 KSLFQH
+268 KQLFQH
-274 KHFVWACVAQ
+274 QHFVWACVAQ

-296 YFINYGTD
+296 FFINYGTE
-304 YMALRPGPAIQGFWQ
+304 YF
-319 VGTLLSRT
+319 
-327 VGLVPGLPHLANDV
+327 GLPNDR

-351 GMMLGRFLGTYLMQ
+351 GMMAGRFLGTYLMQ

-373 AFVALA
+373 AAVALA
-379 NIGMCLVVAQHWG
+379 NIGMCLLVAQHWG
-392 WVSFGALIA
+392 VVSFGALIA

-442 PRFVMG
+442 PRLMG
-448 PVANTSVAHAYYLPI
+448 LVADRSVAHAYYLPI

-469 FLYGAKFYKVRR
+469 FLYGAKFYKVQRD

>member
-1 MCYKTRFQFAYLG
+1 MPLT
-14 FLYKFLNLPFFFFST
+14 ST
-29 SNCMQTATP
+29 PAA
-38 RSLAPTPPPFTERR
+38 LAPPPFTERR
-52 YVLTLCFVV
+52 YVLTLIFVV
-61 SLFMLWGLGVTMA
+61 SLFMLWGVGVTMG
-74 DVLNKHFQ
+74 DILNKHFQ
-82 VVLHI
+82 EVLHV
-87 SKANSAYVQAATFGA
+87 SKADSALVQLSIFGA
-102 YFVMGLPAGWFMKRF
+102 YFIMGLPAGWFMKRF

-123 ILGLSLYAAGAF
+123 LLGLGLYAAGAF
-135 LMVPAANAA
+135 LMVPAANAL
-144 SFTFLLVALFVLA
+144 SFGYLRIALFVLA
-157 CGLGTLEAV
+157 CGLATLEAV

-176 PGSSDRRITFSHAIN
+176 LHSSDRRINFAHAIN

-209 THAAGDLSSIKVLYT
+209 THAAGDLTSVKVLYGL
-224 IIGTVVGSI
+224 IGAVVGSI
-233 GLAFAFIRVPQLN
+233 GLAFFFVKVPPLIDEPAAGT
-246 AEHTPETRL
+246 AEDL
-255 GAPNETPTDLAAD
+255 TDLAAD
-268 KSLFQH
+268 KTLFQH
-274 KHFVWACVAQ
+274 THFVWACVAQ

-304 YMALRPGPAIQGFWQ
+304 YMGLQPGPAIQGFWQ
-319 VGTLLSRT
+319 VGTLFSRT

-351 GMMLGRFLGTYLMQ
+351 GMMLGRFLGTYLMK

-373 AFVALA
+373 ATVAVA
-379 NIGMCLVVAQHWG
+379 NIGMCLIVAQHWG
-392 WVSFGALIA
+392 WVSFAALIA

-448 PVANTSVAHAYYLPI
+448 PVADISVAHAYYLPI
-463 ICYAVV
+463 ICYVVV
-469 FLYGAKFYKVRR
+469 FLFGIKFYKVAK

>member
-1 MCYKTRFQFAYLG
+1 
-14 FLYKFLNLPFFFFST
+14 
-29 SNCMQTATP
+29 MQTTTQAP
-38 RSLAPTPPPFTERR
+38 LLARAPFTARR
-52 YVLTLCFVV
+52 YVLTLIFVT
-61 SLFMLWGLGVTMA
+61 SLFMLWGVGVTMG
-74 DVLNKHFQ
+74 DILNKHFQ
-82 VVLHI
+82 EAL
-87 SKANSAYVQAATFGA
+87 VQLSIFGA

-123 ILGLSLYAAGAF
+123 LLGLGLYAAGAF
-135 LMVPAANAA
+135 LMVPAANAL
-144 SFTFLLVALFVLA
+144 SFGYLRLALFVLA
-157 CGLGTLEAV
+157 CGLATLEAV

-176 PGSSDRRITFSHAIN
+176 LHSSDRRINFAHAIN

-209 THAAGDLSSIKVLYT
+209 THTSGDLTSVKVLYGL
-224 IIGTVVGSI
+224 IGAVVGSI
-233 GLAFAFIRVPQLN
+233 GLAFFFVKVPPLIDEPTLGT
-246 AEHTPETRL
+246 AED
-255 GAPNETPTDLAAD
+255 PTDLGAD

-304 YMALRPGPAIQGFWQ
+304 YMGLKPGPAIHGFWQ
-319 VGTLLSRT
+319 VGTLFSRT
-327 VGLVPGLPHLANDV
+327 VGLGPGLPHLANDV

-373 AFVALA
+373 AAVAVA
-379 NIGMCLVVAQHWG
+379 NIGMCLLVAQHWG
-392 WVSFGALIA
+392 WVSFGALIG

-448 PVANTSVAHAYYLPI
+448 PVADSSVAHAYYLPI
-463 ICYAVV
+463 ICYVVV
-469 FLYGAKFYKVRR
+469 FLFGAKFYKVARS

>member
-1 MCYKTRFQFAYLG
+1 MPTTT
-14 FLYKFLNLPFFFFST
+14 LP
-29 SNCMQTATP
+29 TP
-38 RSLAPTPPPFTERR
+38 IVPPPFTERR
-52 YVLTLCFVV
+52 YVLTLIFVT
-61 SLFMLWGLGVTMA
+61 SLFMLWGLGVTMG
-74 DVLNKHFQ
+74 DILNKHFQ
-82 VVLHI
+82 EVLHV
-87 SKANSAYVQAATFGA
+87 SKADSALVQFSIFGA
-102 YFVMGLPAGWFMKRF
+102 YFIMGLPAGWFMKRF

-123 ILGLSLYAAGAF
+123 ILGLGLYAAGAF
-135 LMVPAANAA
+135 LMIPAANAL
-144 SFTFLLVALFVLA
+144 SFGYLRIALFILA
-157 CGLGTLEAV
+157 CGLATLEAV

-176 PGSSDRRITFSHAIN
+176 PASSDRRINFSHAIN

-209 THAAGDLSSIKVLYT
+209 THASGDLSSVKVLYT
-224 IIGTVVGSI
+224 LIGMVVASI
-233 GLAFAFIRVPQLN
+233 GIAFAFVKVPPLN
-246 AEHTPETRL
+246 AEHTPGTATAET
-255 GAPNETPTDLAAD
+255 NEAPTDVAAD

-296 YFINYGTD
+296 FFINYGTE
-304 YMALRPGPAIQGFWQ
+304 YFG
-319 VGTLLSRT
+319 LS
-327 VGLVPGLPHLANDV
+327 NDK

-351 GMMLGRFLGTYLMQ
+351 GMMVGRFLGTYLMQ

-373 AFVALA
+373 AAVAVA
-379 NIGMCLVVAQHWG
+379 NIGMCLIVAQHWG
-392 WVSFGALIA
+392 TVSFVALIL

-442 PRFVMG
+442 PRLMG
-448 PVANTSVAHAYYLPI
+448 LVADTNVAHAYYLPI
-463 ICYAVV
+463 ICYVVV
-469 FLYGAKFYKVRR
+469 FLFGAKFYKVADSEPKAQ